1 MSGMSAGSGDPRLDR
16 GPARDAAQAAF
27 LVAAG
32 WGRAKV
38 APLAGDASD
47 RRYLRLRRDGGGR
60 AVLMDSPPARGEDVR
75 PFLTLTEILRG
86 RGFSA
91 PEVYAAD
98 PEAGFL
104 LLEDLGDALFARVAE
119 AEPAREPELY
129 AVAADL
135 LSELQ
140 AEPADALP
148 LPPYDGVTL
157 LREAALVW
165 EWYWPGAAGGPVP
178 EAAVAAI
185 RSALEAALVPVAGAR
200 SALALRDY
208 HAENLVWLPE
218 RRGTARVGLLDHQ
231 DALRGHGAYD
241 LVSLLEDAR
250 RDVSEAAA
258 ARAEARF
265 LAATGTDPAAHAA
278 ARATLGAQRNLKILG
293 IFARLARRDGKPA
306 YLALL
311 PRVWGH
317 LRRDLAHPA
326 LADLARALEGLP
338 APDAAVRARL
348 AA

>member
-1 MSGMSAGSGDPRLDR
+1 MSAPSVDPRLDR

-27 LVAAG
+27 LAVAG
-32 WGRAKV
+32 WGGAEV
-38 APLAGDASD
+38 APLAGDASN

-60 AVLMDSPPARGEDVR
+60 AVLMDSPPARGEDPR
-75 PFLTLTEILRG
+75 PFLTVTQILRG

-91 PEVYAAD
+91 PEVFAAD

-119 AEPAREPELY
+119 AEPAREAELY
-129 AVAADL
+129 AAAADL
-135 LSELQ
+135 LAELQ

-148 LPPYDGVTL
+148 LPPYDAATL

-165 EWYWPGAAGGPVP
+165 EWYWPGARGAPVS
-178 EAAVAAI
+178 ETAVAAV
-185 RSALEAALVPVAGAR
+185 RGALETALGPLSGAR

-250 RDVSEAAA
+250 RDVSGDAAA
-258 ARAEARF
+258 GAEARF
-265 LAATGTDPAAHAA
+265 LAASGADPEAHAA
-278 ARATLGAQRNLKILG
+278 ARAALGAQRNLKILG
-293 IFARLARRDGKPA
+293 IFARLARRDGKPG

-317 LRRDLAHPA
+317 LRRDLGHPA
-326 LADLARALEGLP
+326 LEELARTLEGLP